1 MAGIL
6 QRLFKIG
13 QAEAHSVIDK
23 LEDPIKL
30 TEQGIRDLKKD
41 LSAAMQSLAQVK
53 ALAIR
58 LKKQMNDAQKA
69 ARDYERK
76 AMLLLEKAKNGEL
89 DPQEAERLAMEA
101 LTRKQEYEQRASQL
115 AADYEAQNNMAMQL
129 QSKVEELKKQ
139 IASYE
144 NELITLKA
152 RAKTAQSMRKI
163 NQQLARIDSSGTL
176 AMLERMKQK
185 VQEEES
191 LAEAYGQVASE
202 TTSVDDKINRALA
215 TPSSSAASQEL
226 EELKKKMG
234 LV

>member
-6 QRLFKIG
+6 RRLFKVG
-13 QAEAHSVIDK
+13 QAEMHSVIDK

-41 LSAAMQSLAQVK
+41 LSAALTSLAEVK

-58 LKKQMNDAQKA
+58 LKKQMEDAKA
-69 ARDYERK
+69 AAKDYEKK
-76 AMLLLEKAKNGEL
+76 AVMLLEKAKKGEL
-89 DPQEAERLAMEA
+89 EVSEAERLAMEA
-101 LTRKQEYEQRASQL
+101 LTLKQEWESRAAQL
-115 AADYEAQNNMAMQL
+115 AADYEAQNNMATQL
-129 QSKVEELKKQ
+129 QAKVEHLKREITK
-139 IASYE
+139 YE

-191 LAEAYGQVASE
+191 LAEAYGRVASE
-202 TTSVDDKINRALA
+202 TSSVDDKIDRALA
-215 TPSSSAASQEL
+215 TPSPSGALTEL
-226 EELKKKMG
+226 EELKKRLG
-234 LV
+234 L

>member
-6 QRLFKIG
+6 KRLFKVG
-13 QAEAHSVIDK
+13 QAEMHSVVDK

-41 LSAAMQSLAQVK
+41 LSAALTSLAEVK

-58 LKKQMNDAQKA
+58 LKKQMEDAKA
-69 ARDYERK
+69 AAKDYERK
-76 AMLLLEKAKNGEL
+76 ALMLLEKAKKGEL
-89 DPQEAERLAMEA
+89 EVSEAERLAMEA
-101 LTRKQEYEQRASQL
+101 LTRKQECESRAAQL
-115 AADYEAQNNMAMQL
+115 AADYEAQNNMATQL
-129 QSKVEELKKQ
+129 QAKVEHLKREITK
-139 IASYE
+139 YE

-163 NQQLARIDSSGTL
+163 NQQLAKIDSSGTL

-191 LAEAYGQVASE
+191 LAEAYGRIASE
-202 TTSVDDKINRALA
+202 TASVDDKIDQALA
-215 TPSSSAASQEL
+215 TPSSAGAVTEL
-226 EELKKKMG
+226 EELKKRLGM
-234 LV
+234 